1 MNPPQAAASGP
12 VKKSATT
19 SELHNCGA
27 TRQVPGAAGHRLAG
41 KCVRTHI
48 LPATRQVGA

>member
-27 TRQVPGAAGHRLAG
+27 TRQVPGAAGHGAS

-48 LPATRQVGA
+48 LPTTRQVGA